1 MARVNL
7 SVRAI
12 FLYFVGVLREFCGTG
27 QVSMVTAG
35 PKGQLMTGIRYT
47 RKGGQRLHYGVRDFR
62 FQSMRVG
69 HQFGKLMFYH

>member
-1 MARVNL
+1 MCRVNL
-7 SVRAI
+7 SGRAI

-35 PKGQLMTGIRYT
+35 PKGQLMTGIRHT

-62 FQSMRVG
+62 FQPVKVG
-69 HQFGKLMFYH
+69 HQLGTLVFYH